1 MKHDNSYGCNRY
13 LLVSGRSPDTMRI
26 NQLIEI
32 MGLFSALLG
41 HASEINVEELEQE
54 FASILIEDEE
64 IHRAYKLI
72 GDLVVFTS
80 KRLILVNKQGL
91 TGKKQEFQSIP
102 YKNINRF
109 SKETAGHFDLDAELR
124 IWVKGQEEPMVKEFK
139 KDKNIHEVYQVLSAY
154 VLD

>member
-1 MKHDNSYGCNRY
+1 MGI
-13 LLVSGRSPDTMRI
+13 LSGI
-26 NQLIEI
+26 
-32 MGLFSALLG
+32 LG
-41 HASEINVEELEQE
+41 HASEINVGELEQE
-54 FASILIEDEE
+54 FASILIEGEE
-64 IHRAYKLI
+64 IQRAYKLVR
-72 GDLVVFTS
+72 DLVVFTS
-80 KRLILVNKQGL
+80 KRLIIVDKQGM

-124 IWVKGQEEPMVKEFK
+124 IWVKGQEEPIVKEFK